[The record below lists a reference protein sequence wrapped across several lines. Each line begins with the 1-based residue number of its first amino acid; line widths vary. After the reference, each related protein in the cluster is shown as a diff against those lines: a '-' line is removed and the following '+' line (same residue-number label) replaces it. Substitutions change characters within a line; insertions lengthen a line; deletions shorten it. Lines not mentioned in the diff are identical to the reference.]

1 MLAQVFAS
9 IFNAFST
16 ILDKVVLS
24 RHRAD
29 VHNFIIA
36 IFIFL
41 WFFTGLSLPWLG
53 SINSAKAFS
62 IIGIFYLT
70 LLVIFAL
77 IWNVIYYRAQQH
89 ETVQEFE
96 VIVMMQ
102 PLFISLMAAIIF
114 ADERNWH
121 ILAATAV
128 ASLALIFS
136 HLRKDHLNFDQYSW
150 LLILAVFF
158 IAAEIQMRK
167 LLLDWYSP
175 AALYFVRT
183 GILTVLFI
191 FIWHPAKLAIPKKS
205 WPHIVVSGLLGAA
218 MMILSFYG
226 YKNLGIVLTTL
237 ILMLGPILTYLL
249 DFIILKEK
257 LRPRII
263 IAAAVILGCILYAGL
278 KA

>member
-1 MLAQVFAS
+1 MLAQIFAS

-41 WFFTGLSLPWLG
+41 WLFTGLSLPWLG
-53 SINSAKAFS
+53 SIDSPKAFS
-62 IIGIFYLT
+62 IIGIFYLI

-77 IWNVIYYRAQQH
+77 IWNIIYYRVQQH

-114 ADERNWH
+114 TDERNWH
-121 ILAATAV
+121 VLAATII
-128 ASLALIFS
+128 ASLALILS
-136 HLRKDHLNFDQYSW
+136 HLRRDHLQFDKYSRY
-150 LLILAVFF
+150 LLLAVFF
-158 IAAEIQMRK
+158 IAAETQMRK

-175 AALYFVRT
+175 AALYFIRT

-205 WPHIVVSGLLGAA
+205 WPHIIISGFFGAI
-218 MMILSFYG
+218 MMVLSFYG
-226 YKNLGIVLTTL
+226 YKNLGVVLTTL
-237 ILMLGPILTYLL
+237 ILMLGPVLTYLL

-263 IAAAVILGCILYAGL
+263 AAAFVILACIIYAGVVV
-278 KA
+278 